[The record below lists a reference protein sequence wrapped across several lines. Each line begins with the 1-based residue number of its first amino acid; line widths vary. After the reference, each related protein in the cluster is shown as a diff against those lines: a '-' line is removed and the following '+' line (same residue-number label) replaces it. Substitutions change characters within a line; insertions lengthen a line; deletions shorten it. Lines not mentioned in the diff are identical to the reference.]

1 LQSTVKS
8 KSLIVGISD
17 KTENR
22 RNRIEKK
29 GNRENVQRETRSA
42 SVVCRECEWQ
52 QRRESDS
59 KEWQEDLNRINEHR
73 SSRAEYFIW
82 ELRILI

>member
-1 LQSTVKS
+1 LLSTVKS

-29 GNRENVQRETRSA
+29 GNRGENVQREARSA

-52 QRRESDS
+52 QRRGDGLERMARR
-59 KEWQEDLNRINEHR
+59 L
-73 SSRAEYFIW
+73 
-82 ELRILI
+82 